1 MLDVLTRQKIDGLP
15 LPKLFSGRATIGQ
28 PLLTL
33 QAPVDSDAPW
43 FDLDCPA
50 DLTAGDQIEV
60 QYGTAADFAGATS
73 VVTTLTTQQA
83 SYGVLDLN
91 RSALTNATTYYFRA
105 RYVYAN
111 SIAGREKRTG
121 PWSRTQSYTVATVSV
136 PSTPTLV
143 STNTKICGYA
153 DPNSN
158 FNLNSLQGRDFDL
171 GQPDAGRNII
181 IAGGGTMTSTTVAAY
196 ANTDKNIAAGDYL
209 GTALTERI
217 KNTFSASRT
226 SAIYSGVV
234 AAGRSGRISVHM
246 GTGFNISFGVLR
258 AYGLSSAT
266 PSPTDKTDSSTP
278 ADPFNIGSSF
288 TMPSGGFAI
297 AVVICGGTF
306 ASRAWQ
312 NSFSEALAYRVID
325 NTMYVSIA
333 VRTASGSTQAAI
345 NRGNFQTT
353 SGTVAAWN

>member
-1 MLDVLTRQKIDGLP
+1 M
-15 LPKLFSGRATIGQ
+15 
-28 PLLTL
+28 LTL
-33 QAPVDSDAPW
+33 QSPVDADAPW

-91 RSALTNATTYYFRA
+91 RTALTNATTYYFRA
-105 RYVYAN
+105 RYIYAN
-111 SIAGREKRTG
+111 SVAGREKLTG

-136 PSTPTLV
+136 PGSPAV
-143 STNTKICGYA
+143 SGNKISGYA

-181 IAGGGTMTSTTVAAY
+181 LAGGGTMNTTAVAAY
-196 ANTDKNIAAGDYL
+196 VNTDKNIAAGDYL

-217 KNTFSASRT
+217 KPTFASSRT
-226 SAIYSGVV
+226 TVIYSGVV
-234 AAGRSGRISVHM
+234 ASGRSGRISVHM
-246 GTGFNISFGVLR
+246 GAGFNVAFGVLK

-266 PSPTDKTDSSTP
+266 PANTQSTGPGGFP

-288 TMPSGGFAI
+288 TMPASGFAVAVGESGG
-297 AVVICGGTF
+297 VY
-306 ASRAWQ
+306 ASRAWI
-312 NSFSEALAYRVID
+312 NSFSEAL
-325 NTMYVSIA
+325 VSSLPSTAFVTIG
-333 VRTASGSTQAAI
+333 VRTASGSTQAAF
-345 NRGNFQTT
+345 NRSNFQQ
-353 SGTVAAWN
+353 SCGCVAAWN